1 MVTKILIIFLT
12 ILTISII
19 IITIIS
25 IVITTI
31 STLITFITICLHG
44 LRFGSLDPKVKGL
57 KALGLKN
64 CGGMMKDFKARKSA
78 CCSI

>member
-1 MVTKILIIFLT
+1 MVTKILITCLT
-12 ILTISII
+12 ILTIRII

-31 STLITFITICLHG
+31 STLVPFITIGLHG

-57 KALGLKN
+57 KGLGLKN
-64 CGGMMKDFKARKSA
+64 RGGMKDFKARNNA
-78 CCSI
+78 FCSI